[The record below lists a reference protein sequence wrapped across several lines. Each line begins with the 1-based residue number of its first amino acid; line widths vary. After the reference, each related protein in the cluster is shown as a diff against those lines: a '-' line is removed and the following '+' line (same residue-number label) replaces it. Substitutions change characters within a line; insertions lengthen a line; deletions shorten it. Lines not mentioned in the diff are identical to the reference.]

1 MPFSEAGTHLR
12 EGTGRLGDEEGEV
25 CVPCKRSVTV
35 AGTGPVPN
43 QTKPKPKCTVQ
54 HPRRVL
60 ALGRGWALHWGGG
73 LSDKTYYMYPWNPA
87 AADENSMPLVSSPR
101 GFSRRSNRSR
111 RSFSLTTVPARKP
124 KSCASETVEANL
136 TLYAVRSQTLRTL
149 EGQEIEQHKTIE
161 QLRQQLAASEAAL
174 SSTKSSLLTE
184 RESMRALKSAL
195 SAHVS
200 DYEQMIT
207 SMQALR
213 PVSEVKKLEKD
224 YAPTLTTLRDALVTG
239 DLPEERCPTGIPVQ

>member
-1 MPFSEAGTHLR
+1 MYHVNEVLR
-12 EGTGRLGDEEGEV
+12 WR
-25 CVPCKRSVTV
+25 
-35 AGTGPVPN
+35 GPVPF
-43 QTKPKPKCTVQ
+43 QTKPNQNRSVLYNIPAECLLWVAGGHCTGGAAVSEVGILVLETLE
-54 HPRRVL
+54 PR
-60 ALGRGWALHWGGG
+60 
-73 LSDKTYYMYPWNPA
+73 

>member
-1 MPFSEAGTHLR
+1 MYHVNEVLR
-12 EGTGRLGDEEGEV
+12 WR
-25 CVPCKRSVTV
+25 
-35 AGTGPVPN
+35 GPVPF
-43 QTKPKPKCTVQ
+43 QTKPNQNRSVLYNIPAECLLWVAGGHCT
-54 HPRRVL
+54 
-60 ALGRGWALHWGGG
+60 GGAAVSRQNIEF
-73 LSDKTYYMYPWNPA
+73 LSWRPWNPA